1 MHNTDADGNEF
12 FLCDFCHSPW
22 SEDRPMV
29 EGHRGSLICAR
40 CLTVAYRSV
49 LLAGEG
55 EPGEC
60 TLCLQYREEPC
71 WTSPLEDPTH
81 GAARACGRCI
91 AQSARVL
98 EKDPDSGWKAPG

>member
-22 SEDRPMV
+22 AEDRPMV

-40 CLTVAYRSV
+40 CLT
-49 LLAGEG
+49 LAFRAVIIDQQG

-60 TLCLQYREEPC
+60 ALCLQFKEEPC
-71 WTSPLEDPTH
+71 WVSPVDD
-81 GAARACGRCI
+81 AARACYNCI
-91 AQSARVL
+91 AQSARML
-98 EKDPDSGWKAPG
+98 EKDKDYNWHAPKAPGA